1 MPHVSSHVDIF
12 VHDPD
17 ARGTQGT
24 QENGP
29 CASGIGQH
37 KPLCPLLQLKST
49 SIGYLAR
56 SNHGL
61 TLTNCTFAHLED
73 VTYHM
78 LPQESHLKLADV
90 MALQKSKNSASM
102 KIQRNEI
109 AALLL
114 AGKTDAAQIK
124 VSL

>member
-1 MPHVSSHVDIF
+1 
-12 VHDPD
+12 
-17 ARGTQGT
+17 
-24 QENGP
+24 
-29 CASGIGQH
+29 
-37 KPLCPLLQLKST
+37 
-49 SIGYLAR
+49 
-56 SNHGL
+56 
-61 TLTNCTFAHLED
+61 
-73 VTYHM
+73 
-78 LPQESHLKLADV
+78 